1 MKFKLLHLLSITAVF
16 LLSSCAHRLVGT
28 WTVQKYEDISPGGK
42 GTSVQNA
49 GSISFDTDG
58 TGQKEMN
65 YTVLGVEKDD
75 STPFKWSATEN
86 YITIESEDSD
96 ISKTW
101 IYLENKGK
109 SQKWKS
115 TDGKNQV
122 QTLELVKQ

>member
-1 MKFKLLHLLSITAVF
+1 MRTKFFYFLSMSF
-16 LLSSCAHRLVGT
+16 LFMLSSCAPRLVGT
-28 WTVQKYEDISPGGK
+28 WTVQKYESESVGNK
-42 GTSVQNA
+42 GISVQNV
-49 GSISFDTDG
+49 GSISFDRDG

-65 YTVLGVEKDD
+65 YKVLGMEKDD
-75 STPFKWSATEN
+75 STPFKWSATKN

-101 IYLENKGK
+101 IFLENKNTK
-109 SQKWKS
+109 QKWKS

>member
-1 MKFKLLHLLSITAVF
+1 MKSKLFIPLTTALF
-16 LLSSCAHRLVGT
+16 LAFTSCSHRLVGT
-28 WTVQKYEDISPGGK
+28 WTVQKYENISPGEK
-42 GTSVQNA
+42 GISVQNV

-75 STPFKWSATEN
+75 STPFEWEATDS
-86 YITIESEDSD
+86 YITIRSEDSD

-101 IYLENKGK
+101 IYLENKNK

-122 QTLELVKQ
+122 QTLELEKQ

>member
-1 MKFKLLHLLSITAVF
+1 MKAKSFYLLSILSLF

-28 WTVQKYEDISPGGK
+28 WAVQKYENVRPGEK
-42 GTSVQNA
+42 GVSVQNV
-49 GSISFDTDG
+49 GSISFDKGG

-75 STPFKWSATEN
+75 STPFEWSATEN
-86 YITIESEDSD
+86 YITIKSEDSD
-96 ISKTW
+96 LSKTW
-101 IYLENKGK
+101 IYLENKNK

>member
-1 MKFKLLHLLSITAVF
+1 MRTNSFYILCISF
-16 LLSSCAHRLVGT
+16 LFFLSSCAHRLVGT
-28 WTVQKYEDISPGGK
+28 WTVQKYESVSAGNK
-42 GTSVQNA
+42 GISVQNV
-49 GSISFDTDG
+49 GSISFDKDG

-65 YTVLGVEKDD
+65 YKVLGMEKDD

-101 IYLENKGK
+101 IFLENKNK
-109 SQKWKS
+109 RQKWKS